1 MGIPE
6 NNQAAGKAHL
16 IDRLHWGVA
25 LTPLTT
31 LILFYS
37 SILYAGITLGQWPGR
52 GGIDLMELTQTNVP
66 LGIHTVLVFIFLAL
80 TSLSPLAWLVLP
92 SQAQRIP
99 SLSAYGIR
107 FVAFIACLS
116 FTLWVGMTDPGGFLN
131 WFFD

>member
-6 NNQAAGKAHL
+6 NNQAAGKVRL

-25 LTPLTT
+25 LTPISI

-37 SILYAGITLGQWPGR
+37 AILHAGITLGEWPGR
-52 GGIDLMELTQTNVP
+52 DGIDLSELSQTNVP
-66 LGIHTVLVFIFLAL
+66 LGIHTALVFVFLAL
-80 TSLSPLAWLVLP
+80 TSLS
-92 SQAQRIP
+92 QAHRIP
-99 SLSAYGIR
+99 TLKGYGIR
-107 FVAFIACLS
+107 FVTFIACLS